1 MRANRPSFVLA
12 AQAGSAQTLV
22 GRTQQRRSQF
32 VAQLTK
38 LKQLC
43 LMMPQAEAVQSDLLR
58 IALPTPTLPPATTT
72 NHYVVGWQRAV
83 LVDPAT
89 PERASQLKLVALL
102 RELQTQG
109 LNLAAIFLTHHHHD
123 HAGAA
128 NDFARLLQ
136 LPIWAHEKTA
146 ELLLGSVKID
156 KAIANGEQVALGH
169 DNELWIATHTPGHA
183 PGHLVL
189 QQQITRAMVAGDM
202 VAGQGT
208 ILIDPRDGN
217 MGQYLNSLALMAE
230 LQPSL
235 LAPAHG
241 PVLPDAQAVLA
252 HYRAHRLMREA
263 KILDA
268 LPQNWC
274 QLDALLPQAYG
285 DTSRLAWPLALRAM
299 ESHSLHL
306 AERNLVER
314 DGPRWRRIGSAAAS
328 SGARSGTSI

>member
-109 LNLAAIFLTHHHHD
+109 LNLAAIFD
-123 HAGAA
+123 
-128 NDFARLLQ
+128 
-136 LPIWAHEKTA
+136 
-146 ELLLGSVKID
+146 
-156 KAIANGEQVALGH
+156 
-169 DNELWIATHTPGHA
+169 A
-183 PGHLVL
+183 P
-189 QQQITRAMVAGDM
+189 
-202 VAGQGT
+202 
-208 ILIDPRDGN
+208 P
-217 MGQYLNSLALMAE
+217 
-230 LQPSL
+230 P
-235 LAPAHG
+235 
-241 PVLPDAQAVLA
+241 
-252 HYRAHRLMREA
+252 
-263 KILDA
+263 
-268 LPQNWC
+268 
-274 QLDALLPQAYG
+274 
-285 DTSRLAWPLALRAM
+285 
-299 ESHSLHL
+299 
-306 AERNLVER
+306 
-314 DGPRWRRIGSAAAS
+314 
-328 SGARSGTSI
+328 